1 MKSETFSSQKTL
13 TIKKFKRKKWL
24 NRIIFLGGSI
34 SLIIGMIGIILP
46 ILPTTP
52 FLLITAAAYA
62 KSSKKFYKW
71 LLNNRILGSYIRN
84 YREGKGMPIKVKVIT
99 LILLWITIAISL
111 LFMNNLIWIQLILL
125 IVASMVSIHIL
136 FIRPKKN
143 KNNLTEN

>member
-143 KNNLTEN
+143 KNQLN

>member
-62 KSSKKFYKW
+62 KSSKKFYKR

-143 KNNLTEN
+143 KNQLN